1 MMLALS
7 LLLALIPLLGIAWIL
22 RYGSIT
28 TVDGLF
34 TSLILLAMS
43 GILGINVLLEL
54 KKRTPSGRRQSVAQ
68 AKATSSGMVQRGKV
82 EKVEFYEANVGLPK
96 ERGDNLPKGKRAQ
109 CVAERQLFL
118 NCIEISR
125 SRITDVTAEVISQ
138 SFFPF

>member
-43 GILGINVLLEL
+43 GILGVNVLLEL

-82 EKVEFYEANVGLPK
+82 EKVELACATLCLRPLGV
-96 ERGDNLPKGKRAQ
+96 R
-109 CVAERQLFL
+109 FL
-118 NCIEISR
+118 DRKSTRLNSSHVSISYA
-125 SRITDVTAEVISQ
+125 V
-138 SFFPF
+138 FCL